1 MNEPRERVVLH
12 VITETCYYKILG
24 VSKTATTEEI
34 TAAYRKLS
42 LRVHPD
48 KNKHPKSEEAFKIV
62 GNVYL
67 TLKNEETRRSY
78 DQFGKGAIPQ
88 GAPASSQPEYQ
99 LFEEE
104 FGFEF
109 AAKRTFQRLFD
120 HLTEKDGEEIPSL
133 LKTWK
138 SLYPQGMPQL
148 NLILQEVKR
157 FCDGERQIIF
167 FKAYG
172 CALVTNPVKNVHGVE
187 SSEDDSEDE
196 ESSMYNCRIV
206 FPDSWAHSDDLEQR
220 PQQLFGTYSC
230 GPQKFEE
237 CDVCGEVYSRIKTML
252 KRADK
257 GKKSDKPK
265 HPGLVHAAVCNLE
278 APIYDFPK
286 KNCSV
291 TAIDIVLSTIAFYVS
306 QTEFPKCAVMIQKAL
321 DVFDLR
327 NVELSL
333 NPKDKSTIDSCYRA
347 LRKVHSWSKH
357 PRDAPSQSYVLEQAK
372 ALNVAMER
380 ALQSYETHEIST
392 SEQHVES
399 LLQGKVFDLLPFQFN
414 DLEMSEFDFRRYN
427 LQPLQ
432 YSSSSLCYWSATHS
446 TPLKGLPP
454 YPSTDIDKRAW

>member
-148 NLILQEVKR
+148 NLILQEVQR
-157 FCDGERQIIF
+157 FCDGERQIYF
-167 FKAYG
+167 FEAYG
-172 CALVTNPVKNVHGVE
+172 CALVTHAVENGHGAE
-187 SSEDDSEDE
+187 TSSDDDNDHK
-196 ESSMYNCRIV
+196 ESSMYDCRIV
-206 FPDSWAHSDDLEQR
+206 FPDS
-220 PQQLFGTYSC
+220 QQHFGTYSC

-237 CDVCGEVYSRIKTML
+237 HDVCAQVYSRIKIML
-252 KRADK
+252 KNTDT
-257 GKKSDKPK
+257 GKPSYKPK
-265 HPGLVHAAVCNLE
+265 HPGLVHAECNLSC
-278 APIYDFPK
+278 PVYDFSN
-286 KNCSV
+286 KNCTV
-291 TAIDIVLSTIAFYVS
+291 
-306 QTEFPKCAVMIQKAL
+306 
-321 DVFDLR
+321 
-327 NVELSL
+327 
-333 NPKDKSTIDSCYRA
+333 
-347 LRKVHSWSKH
+347 
-357 PRDAPSQSYVLEQAK
+357 
-372 ALNVAMER
+372 
-380 ALQSYETHEIST
+380 
-392 SEQHVES
+392 
-399 LLQGKVFDLLPFQFN
+399 
-414 DLEMSEFDFRRYN
+414 
-427 LQPLQ
+427 
-432 YSSSSLCYWSATHS
+432 
-446 TPLKGLPP
+446 
-454 YPSTDIDKRAW
+454 